1 MPTCDL
7 RKWPLESMII
17 RALSDYLQTDDV
29 GIFCSPL
36 SNEYLL
42 LAEHFGL
49 KRKDLAELNK
59 GAIDVSFGSVGEKER
74 LRQLLAPICG

>member
-1 MPTCDL
+1 MENPVL
-7 RKWPLESMII
+7 LNSF
-17 RALSDYLQTDDV
+17 QTDDV

-49 KRKDLAELNK
+49 KHKELAELNL
-59 GAIDVSFGSVGEKER
+59 GAIDVIFGSVKEKER
-74 LRQLLAPICG
+74 LRRLLAPFCR

>member
-1 MPTCDL
+1 M
-7 RKWPLESMII
+7 
-17 RALSDYLQTDDV
+17 

-49 KRKDLAELNK
+49 SRKELAKLSL
-59 GAIDVSFGSVGEKER
+59 GAIDVAFGSVEEKER
-74 LRQLLAPICG
+74 LRQLLVPFCRERTDHLHVV